1 MKTLYSLLLLIAI
14 SFVVFVARDDLAS
27 SYTKGI
33 SYLDNKVVALWK
45 NSKEITSNPNVK
57 ITEDINAINS
67 KVENPGPLRVV
78 SDIINSSNDTKV
90 KLSTKNIIDI
100 TNRQRK
106 ENGDLVMLKE
116 NRKLDISAQIK
127 VDDMLS
133 KQYFEHT
140 SPDGTKV
147 ADLADHISYEYI
159 TIGENLALGNFASDE
174 ELVKAWMD
182 SKGHRENILNKN
194 YTEIGVAV
202 GYGEFEGRKTWLA
215 VTHFGLPKSACP
227 EIDEVLRGII
237 SIDQEEVNNMKNDLD
252 IRMKKISDRV
262 VYENLTVDEQ
272 IVKYN
277 NIVEDYNNLIKK
289 LKNNIDKYNKQIHDF
304 NDCIAVHSS

>member
-1 MKTLYSLLLLIAI
+1 MKTLYSLLLLILI
-14 SFVVFVARDDLAS
+14 SFVVFIARDDLAS

-33 SYLDNKVVALWK
+33 SYLNNKVVSLLK
-45 NSKEITSNPNVK
+45 NNKENAVNSNVK

-67 KVENPGPLRVV
+67 KVESPGALRVI
-78 SDIINSSNDTKV
+78 SDIVNSDNSKV
-90 KLSTKNIIDI
+90 KLSSKNIINI
-100 TNRQRK
+100 TNTQRK
-106 ENGDLVMLKE
+106 ENGDLVTLTE
-116 NRKLDISAQIK
+116 NEKLDISAQMK
-127 VDDMLS
+127 VDDMFN

-140 SPDGTKV
+140 SPNGTKV
-147 ADLADHISYEYI
+147 ADLADQISYEYI
-159 TIGENLALGNFASDE
+159 TIGENLALGNFLNDE
-174 ELVKAWMD
+174 ELVKAWMN
-182 SKGHRENILNKN
+182 SPGHRENILNKN

-227 EIDEVLRGII
+227 KIDEVLHGII
-237 SIDQEEVNNMKNDLD
+237 SFDQTEINNMKNDLD
-252 IRMKKISDRV
+252 IRRKKIDSRV

-272 IVKYN
+272 VSKYN

-289 LKNNIDKYNKQIHDF
+289 LKNNIDKYNTQVHDF